1 MKNLTTTTGKTE
13 KEIKA
18 LYLSAIETLVDFGM
32 NKEDARQMVKETFI
46 MRNLISERL
55 KNLQDTFVCL
65 FFAYPASGFAYT

>member
-32 NKEDARQMVKETFI
+32 NKEDARQMVKETF
-46 MRNLISERL
+46 RETVGL
-55 KNLQDTFVCL
+55 
-65 FFAYPASGFAYT
+65 